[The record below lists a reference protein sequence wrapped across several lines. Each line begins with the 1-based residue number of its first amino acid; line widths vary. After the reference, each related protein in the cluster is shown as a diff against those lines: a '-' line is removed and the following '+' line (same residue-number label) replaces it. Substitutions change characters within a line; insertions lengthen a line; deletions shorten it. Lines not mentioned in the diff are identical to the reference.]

1 MSMSSENLQLIS
13 QRLSVSPFEKNYSM
27 VQISSLPKEE
37 YIQLLNEIIFEID
50 NKQLSLAQCK
60 SEAPEARV
68 IRHLEFLRGVQ
79 YKPVQPKGLKTGIL
93 LGEPNFML
101 PIIFYLLTD
110 FDRIKERAYLARYLV
125 KINVPPE
132 MIQSDESMNG
142 AWDEYLELISRFK
155 EIHSSVTEQRK
166 QGPNTEGVRADIR
179 SMEEER
185 KQIEKRVERAEAKAK
200 SLQHYDS
207 LYQAAKR
214 LRLEKQKSEEIQMQ
228 IREQRTQLTMIDSRL
243 ERATQRLELL
253 STQQSGNTLAQLKQT
268 LYSLFR
274 SHSG

>member
-1 MSMSSENLQLIS
+1 M
-13 QRLSVSPFEKNYSM
+13 
-27 VQISSLPKEE
+27 
-37 YIQLLNEIIFEID
+37 
-50 NKQLSLAQCK
+50 
-60 SEAPEARV
+60 
-68 IRHLEFLRGVQ
+68 
-79 YKPVQPKGLKTGIL
+79 QPKGLKTGIL
-93 LGEPNFML
+93 LGEANFML

-125 KINVPPE
+125 KINAPPE
-132 MIQSDESMNG
+132 MIQSDENMNT
-142 AWDEYLELISRFK
+142 AWDEYLELIARFK

-166 QGPNTEGVRADIR
+166 QGPNTEGVRNDIR

-185 KQIEKRVERAEAKAK
+185 KQIEKRVERAENKAK
-200 SLQHYDS
+200 SLAQYDS

-253 STQQSGNTLAQLKQT
+253 STQQSGLTPADLIERTADELKTANYRKKELLPKTLQGRVSISISYNNFIT
-268 LYSLFR
+268 FR
-274 SHSG
+274 A